1 MNNLKVLLM
10 MAVLTALFLAVGD
23 ALGGQSGMVWAF
35 LLAAGMNLLTF
46 YASGSL
52 VLRAYGARTVTPEEA
67 PELHAIV
74 DRLRRRAELPMP
86 TLAIAPQRQPNAF
99 ATGRDAAHAVVCVTE
114 GALPFLSTEELEGV
128 LAHELAHVRNRDMLL
143 QTVAATLAGAIGYLA
158 HLGLFFGGHGRDRRD
173 SYGGILVA
181 LLAPLAAV
189 LIQLAI
195 SRQREYHADA
205 EGARISGK
213 PLALASALRR
223 LDATAREVPMRIPP
237 AVAPLAQVNPL
248 AALDAPVLRLFST
261 HPPVEERVAR
271 LEALAGR
278 PGGATLNRQVGGA
291 H

>member
-1 MNNLKVLLM
+1 MSNFKVFLM

-23 ALGGQSGMVWAF
+23 AVGGQSGMVSAF
-35 LLAAGMNLLTF
+35 LLAAGMNLFAF

-52 VLRAYGARTVTPEEA
+52 VLRAYGARIVTPEEA
-67 PELHAIV
+67 PELHAMV

-143 QTVAATLAGAIGYLA
+143 QTMAATLAGAIGYLA
-158 HLGLFFGGHGRDRRD
+158 HLGLYFGGHGRDRRG
-173 SYGGILVA
+173 SYNGLLMA
-181 LLAPLAAV
+181 LLAPLAAM

-213 PLALASALRR
+213 PLALASALRK
-223 LDATAREVPMRIPP
+223 LDATAREIPMQIPP

-248 AALDAPVLRLFST
+248 AGLDAPMLRMFST
-261 HPPVEERVAR
+261 HPPTEERVAR
-271 LEALAGR
+271 LEALAGQR
-278 PGGATLNRQVGGA
+278 SAVTLSR
-291 H
+291 